1 MTWLKK
7 LAILRLLISDLVKKA
22 DSKISEIEKKND
34 HDHSNKYITTKEFN
48 NVTSENFDA
57 RLKQTHLA
65 RKNRISDFIKKAYF
79 DEKSININRKVTLDK
94 TN

>member
-7 LAILRLLISDLVKKA
+7 LAIILLISDLV
-22 DSKISEIEKKND
+22 KKND

-48 NVTSENFDA
+48 KVTSENFDA
-57 RLKQTHLA
+57 RLKQTNLA
-65 RKNRISDFIKKAYF
+65 RKNRISDFVKMTYF
-79 DEKSININRKVTLDK
+79 DEKSININRKVTLNK

>member
-7 LAILRLLISDLVKKA
+7 LAIRLLISDLV
-22 DSKISEIEKKND
+22 KKND

-48 NVTSENFDA
+48 KVTSENFDA
-57 RLKQTHLA
+57 RLKQTNLA
-65 RKNRISDFIKKAYF
+65 RKNRISDFVKMTYF
-79 DEKSININRKVTLDK
+79 DEKSININRKVTLNK

>member
-48 NVTSENFDA
+48 KVTSENFDA

-79 DEKSININRKVTLDK
+79 DEKSININRKVTLNK

>member
-1 MTWLKK
+1 MIWLKK
-7 LAILRLLISDLVKKA
+7 LTQKLVKLK
-22 DSKISEIEKKND
+22 KKND

-48 NVTSENFDA
+48 KVTSENFDA

-79 DEKSININRKVTLDK
+79 DEKSININRKVTLNK